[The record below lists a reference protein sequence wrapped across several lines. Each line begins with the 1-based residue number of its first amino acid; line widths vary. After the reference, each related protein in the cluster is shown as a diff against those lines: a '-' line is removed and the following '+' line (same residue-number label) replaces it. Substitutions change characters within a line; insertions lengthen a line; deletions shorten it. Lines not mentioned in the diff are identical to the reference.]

1 MAKGKSVFADLQ
13 GLPTSMGAGEI
24 YKQLKPISKGVDLP
38 ASQSD
43 REIKKKFDT
52 EPMSITT
59 DGFTIFA
66 SLKGASEAEKKGVNG
81 GVPAERTPKTYFK
94 FTVGETPTYSFYF
107 GPDAPSYNF
116 LSDTMAVTAIYI
128 NQKDNQVNINFN
140 DEDAQVVI
148 KNGKMSMPNFANE
161 QGTNGFVAQKAMNT
175 AVGNFP
181 PLLMSVA
188 PYNAGN
194 VLFYSK
200 ALADPSK
207 MATAVKELNDTG
219 AGLYFWDATTA
230 EVYMSPQSF
239 TFDEALDKA
248 ILLPP
253 SFDFDSA
260 DTLDTTTSYIRF
272 NCVIENASLRTNN
285 YTGYDKQDPSI
296 LMTTLQFPGDESLL
310 APMGTSDEGTEA
322 ACGLEAPEGRVLKS
336 IKPVIAGA
344 TVQQVK
350 LEFHDGSFCIF
361 PDAETGLFT
370 ATDKETGQELQ
381 GRVENLI
388 VADGKWKEAHAE
400 EVANRI
406 ERNIN
411 ASLTVMD
418 DGKAMTSAI
427 AWRTNNPSQLKVIVP
442 TDEGTKLI
450 TIPLKEA

>member
-24 YKQLKPISKGVDLP
+24 YKQMKPVSKGVDLP

-43 REIKKKFDT
+43 REIKKKYDD
-52 EPMSITT
+52 EPISVDT
-59 DGFTIFA
+59 DGFTIYA
-66 SLKGASEAEKKGVNG
+66 SMQGAEFTEKKLYNEV
-81 GVPAERTPKTYFK
+81 RTPKTYFK
-94 FTVGETPTYSFYF
+94 FTVGQASTYSFYF
-107 GPDAPSYNF
+107 GPDAPSYPF
-116 LSDTMAVTAIYI
+116 LDESILVTNITI
-128 NQKDNQVNINFN
+128 NQKDNSATINFTN
-140 DEDAQVVI
+140 ADAKITI
-148 KNGKMSMPNFANE
+148 KNGKWSMPKFANE
-161 QGTNGFVAQKAMNT
+161 AGTNGLVAQKSVDS
-175 AVGNFP
+175 AVGKFP
-181 PLLMSVA
+181 AMLISVA
-188 PYNAGN
+188 PYNAAN
-194 VLFYSK
+194 VLFYK
-200 ALADPSK
+200 NAVADKSK
-207 MATAVKELNDTG
+207 MATAMKELMDTG
-219 AGLYFWDATTA
+219 NGLYHWSSAQA
-230 EVYMSPQSF
+230 EVYLSPQSF
-239 TFDEALDKA
+239 TFDSGLDKE

-253 SFDFDSA
+253 SFDFDTA
-260 DTLDTTTSYIRF
+260 DTLDTTKSYIRF

-296 LMTTLQFPGDESLL
+296 LMTTLQFPGDEALL
-310 APMGTSDEGTEA
+310 APMGTSDEGTEV

-336 IKPVIAGA
+336 IKPVVTGA
-344 TVQQVK
+344 MVQQVK
-350 LEFHDGSFCIF
+350 LEFHDGSFCVF

-388 VADGKWKEAHAE
+388 IAEGKWREGHAE

-411 ASLTVMD
+411 SSLTVMS
-418 DGKAMTSAI
+418 DGKSMTSAI